1 MYLSVDKIF
10 MACIFYQDFLNR
22 RLLLSRQL
30 HSLRLLMVKLKY
42 SLRKFYGR
50 RHYFVRN
57 VSVTGDHGC
66 VSFVV
71 VYSRD
76 FHLYDLSSDFKI
88 TGVTSGACVVYTS
101 GIPTFTM
108 DLSRVCVTQSLDFCV
123 LFYGQLLVF
132 SSFFFPFGIW
142 IVCVSNYG
150 FCYVQTSRFLAE
162 VFFWLEFYCSSCQTI
177 CTIQW
182 TDE

>member
-57 VSVTGDHGC
+57 VSVTGDHGY
-66 VSFVV
+66 VTFVV
-71 VYSRD
+71 VYTRD

-88 TGVTSGACVVYTS
+88 TGVTSGACVVYIS
-101 GIPTFTM
+101 GIPTFTT

-132 SSFFFPFGIW
+132 SSFFSFWHLNCLRFELRLLLCANFPIPRRSVLLTR
-142 IVCVSNYG
+142 ILLLILSNDMHNTMDG
-150 FCYVQTSRFLAE
+150 
-162 VFFWLEFYCSSCQTI
+162 
-177 CTIQW
+177 
-182 TDE
+182 